1 MTIYESAEDYLE
13 RILILSE
20 QMEYV
25 RAIDI
30 VNDMGF
36 SKPSVSI
43 AMKKLQMN
51 NYIEVGEKGHITLT
65 PAGEKIA
72 KRIYERHLVLT
83 KILMDLGVPEE
94 TAKTDACKI
103 EHDLSDESFEAIK
116 KHINKYNK

>member
-20 QMEYV
+20 QMEFV

-30 VNDMGF
+30 VF

-51 NYIEVGEKGHITLT
+51 SYIKVSDKGHITLT
-65 PAGEKIA
+65 KEGEKIA

-83 KILMDLGVPEE
+83 KVLMDLGVPEE
-94 TAKTDACKI
+94 VAKTDACKI

-116 KHINKYNK
+116 KHIKNHK

>member
-20 QMEYV
+20 QMEFV

-51 NYIEVGEKGHITLT
+51 SYIKIGEKGHITLT
-65 PAGEKIA
+65 EEGEKIA
-72 KRIYERHLVLT
+72 KRIYDRHLVLT

-94 TAKTDACKI
+94 VAKTDACKI
-103 EHDLSDESFEAIK
+103 EHDLSDESFAAIK
-116 KHINKYNK
+116 RSVKK